1 MSEFINNTTRRKET
15 LKNVLRQLQEGRS
28 LESVKAEFGGLTQE
42 ISSVEI
48 AEIEQ
53 LLIEEGTPPEEI
65 QRLCDV
71 HVAFF
76 KDHLDLQKSPETIPG
91 HPLFTLRAENQLAES
106 DLNKLRSRWESFRK
120 DPKLGPQKVVEAL
133 EQVMKFEAHYRRKE
147 SLLFPFL
154 EKYGFSGPST
164 VMWGIQD
171 QIRAFWKAFHAQ
183 LSDLKAIDWA
193 AADDLHENI
202 QHQMR
207 EMFYKEDKVLFP
219 SALER
224 LKEADWV
231 QLRHQEDEIGY
242 YELTPSREW
251 QLQQAAVTPVISV
264 NQSLNTPG
272 SGLLSMQTGALTL
285 EQINLMLTNLP
296 VDVTFVDE
304 NDEVRFFSQTQER
317 IFERLPAIIGR
328 KVQNC
333 HPPQSVDKVQRI
345 LEDFRAKKRDVAEFW
360 IEMMGMFIH
369 IRYFALRDAH
379 GKYRG
384 TIEVS
389 QNVKAIRELQ
399 GERRLLDD

>member
-1 MSEFINNTTRRKET
+1 
-15 LKNVLRQLQEGRS
+15 
-28 LESVKAEFGGLTQE
+28 
-42 ISSVEI
+42 
-48 AEIEQ
+48 
-53 LLIEEGTPPEEI
+53 
-65 QRLCDV
+65 
-71 HVAFF
+71 
-76 KDHLDLQKSPETIPG
+76 
-91 HPLFTLRAENQLAES
+91 
-106 DLNKLRSRWESFRK
+106 
-120 DPKLGPQKVVEAL
+120 
-133 EQVMKFEAHYRRKE
+133 
-147 SLLFPFL
+147 
-154 EKYGFSGPST
+154 
-164 VMWGIQD
+164 MWGIQD
-171 QIRAFWKAFHAQ
+171 QIRAFWKAFQAQ
-183 LSDLKAIDWA
+183 LSDLRAIDWPA
-193 AADDLHENI
+193 VDELHENI

-224 LKEADWV
+224 LKEADWF
-231 QLRHQEDEIGY
+231 QIRHQEDEIGF
-242 YELTPSREW
+242 YELTPSKEW
-251 QLQQAAVTPVISV
+251 QLRQTADIPVISV
-264 NQSLNTPG
+264 NQSLHTPG
-272 SGLLSMQTGALTL
+272 SGLLSLQTGALTL

-345 LEDFRAKKRDVAEFW
+345 LEDFRANKRDVAEFW